1 MNAQLAHLIE
11 QVDQLMETLEGHAAR
26 HQDKIDRVHES
37 HREGATNLLH
47 YAQLRTRDFR
57 SLQAGLASIGA
68 TRLSTTEPAVLARLK
83 SARNV
88 LSAYAGED
96 LKYTGED
103 VVNAFAKADDLL
115 EARAERLLG
124 PLQEQEH
131 SRIIV
136 TLPSESADD
145 PQLIHDFVEAGMDLA
160 RINCAHDDAEI
171 WLRMIEHVK
180 AAARDAG
187 REIKIAMDLA
197 GPKVRT
203 GEIQQGPAV
212 ARARVTRD
220 QAGQVLQTSKLW
232 ITAEGAD
239 IDVPPEI
246 EELPG
251 RPALP
256 IQVEA
261 PWLHKLEGGQ
271 HISLYDNR
279 NRKRSF
285 TITRVYSE
293 SDSRGPT
300 EKVAVLAE
308 GLQNA
313 YISNHTMIRRD
324 FDRTRVFGILPTEQK
339 LRLHIGDRLVLT
351 DAEVVCDPTPAD
363 GSIPRISCTLPEAIA
378 AIEPGHPVL
387 FDDGAIAARVVE
399 KHKGMDG
406 YTDVTLEVVRAKP
419 NGTNL
424 AAHKGINLPDTDLPL
439 PSLTEEDI
447 AALEFVATH
456 GDVANV
462 SFIRN
467 ADDVAYLLEQLEQIA
482 LRSDDAEKV
491 RNLGLVL
498 KIETIPA
505 YMGLPGVLLEG
516 MRHPNLGVMIA
527 RGDLAVELG
536 FDRMAEVPLLISQM
550 CESAHVP
557 VILATQVLEN
567 MAKTGLPSR
576 AEITDAAEALR
587 NEAVMLNKG
596 PHITDCIRV
605 LDQLSRKLGNSQ
617 RKNRQL
623 LRKIV
628 SWSVGSQV

>member
-1 MNAQLAHLIE
+1 MNAQLSILIE
-11 QVDQLMETLEGHAAR
+11 QVDELMDTLQEYAAK
-26 HQDKIDRVHES
+26 HQDKVDRVHPS
-37 HREGATNLLH
+37 HREGASNLLH
-47 YAQLRTRDFR
+47 YAHLRTHDFR

-88 LSAYAGED
+88 LSAYAGEP
-96 LKYTGED
+96 LKFTGED
-103 VVNAFAKADDLL
+103 VVNAFALADDLL

-124 PLQEQEH
+124 PLQQDEH

-136 TLPSESADD
+136 TLPSESAED
-145 PQLIHDFVEAGMDLA
+145 PQIIRDFVAAGMDLA
-160 RINCAHDDAEI
+160 RINCAHDDAAT
-171 WLRMIEHVK
+171 WLKMIEHVK
-180 AAARDAG
+180 SAGRDAG
-187 REIKIAMDLA
+187 RDIKIAMDLA

-203 GEIQQGPAV
+203 GEIEQGPAV
-212 ARARVTRD
+212 AKVRVERNA
-220 QAGQVLQTSKLW
+220 AGEVINPSRLW
-232 ITAEGAD
+232 LTAEGSDTEVFPDIAD
-239 IDVPPEI
+239 
-246 EELPG
+246 LPG
-251 RPALP
+251 RPVLP
-256 IQVEA
+256 IQVEKS
-261 PWLHKLEGGQ
+261 WLKNLAEDQ
-271 HISLYDNR
+271 TITLYDNR
-279 NRKRSF
+279 NRQRSF
-285 TITRVYSE
+285 VVSRVYSE
-293 SDSRGPT
+293 SDATGPT
-300 EKVAVLAE
+300 ETVAVLAE
-308 GLQNA
+308 GQQNA
-313 YISNHTMIRRD
+313 YNSNQTKLRRD
-324 FDRTRVFGILPTEQK
+324 FDRSRVFGIQPTEQK
-339 LRLHIGDRLVLT
+339 LRLHIGDQLIIT
-351 DAEVVCDPTPAD
+351 DEEVVCDPQPVD
-363 GSIPRISCTLPEAIA
+363 GSTPHISCTLPEAIVA
-378 AIEPGHPVL
+378 VEYGQPVL
-387 FDDGAIAARVVE
+387 FDDGSIAARVVD
-399 KHKGMDG
+399 KKTNSDG
-406 YTDVTLEVVRAKP
+406 HTDVTLEVTRAKP

-447 AALEFVATH
+447 VALEFVAH
-456 GDVANV
+456 HADVANV

-467 ADDVAYLLEQLEQIA
+467 ADDVTYLLEQVERIA
-482 LRSDDAEKV
+482 EKSDDPERV
-491 RNLGLVL
+491 RNIGLVL

-516 MRHPNLGVMIA
+516 MRHENLGVMIA

-605 LDQLSRKLGNSQ
+605 LDELSQKLGNSQ
-617 RKNRQL
+617 RKNRQM

-628 SWSVGSQV
+628 SWAVGPQI

>member
-1 MNAQLAHLIE
+1 MNVQLTALIE
-11 QVDQLMETLEGHAAR
+11 QVDQLMETLQGHASK

-37 HREGATNLLH
+37 HRQGATNLLH
-47 YAQLRTRDFR
+47 YAHLRTHDFR

-88 LSAYAGED
+88 LSAYAGEA

-124 PLQEQEH
+124 PLQEEEH

-145 PQLIHDFVEAGMDLA
+145 PQIIRDFVAAGMDLA
-160 RINCAHDDAEI
+160 RINCAHDDATT

-180 AAARDAG
+180 DASRDAG
-187 REIKIAMDLA
+187 RDIKVAMDLA

-203 GEIQQGPAV
+203 GEITQGPAV

-220 QAGQVLQTSKLW
+220 PAGHVQHTAKLW
-232 ITAEGAD
+232 MTAEGTEGEILPEVAD
-239 IDVPPEI
+239 
-246 EELPG
+246 LPG

-256 IQVEA
+256 VQVEA
-261 PWLHKLEGGQ
+261 HWLNKLAEGQ

-285 TITRVYSE
+285 KVTRVYSE
-293 SDSRGPT
+293 SDSHGPT
-300 EKVAVLAE
+300 ETVAVLAE
-308 GLQNA
+308 GMQNA
-313 YISNHTMIRRD
+313 YISNQTMLRRD
-324 FDRTRVFGILPTEQK
+324 FDRSRVFGIQPTEQR
-339 LRLHIGDRLVLT
+339 LRLYIGDKLILT
-351 DAEVVCDPTPAD
+351 DEDTVCDPNPAD
-363 GSIPRISCTLPEAIA
+363 GSAPRISCTLPEAIQA
-378 AIEPGHPVL
+378 VQPGQPVL
-387 FDDGAIAARVVE
+387 FDDGSIAARVVD
-399 KHKGMDG
+399 KHTGAEG
-406 YTDVTLEVVRAKP
+406 HTDVTLEVTRAKP
-419 NGTNL
+419 TGTNL

-439 PSLTEEDI
+439 PSLTDEDI
-447 AALEFVATH
+447 AAL
-456 GDVANV
+456 DV

-467 ADDVAYLLEQLEQIA
+467 ADDVTYLLEQLEEIA
-482 LRSDDAEKV
+482 QRSDDAEKV

-516 MRHPNLGVMIA
+516 MRHANLGVMIA

-605 LDQLSRKLGNSQ
+605 LDELSKKLGNSQ
-617 RKNRQL
+617 RKNRQM

-628 SWSVGSQV
+628 SWSVGPPV